1 MCEEKVASLQDQRLV
16 FLFQPTPR
24 LLLVEFTNLDILIK
38 NMYTTDLT
46 TIRDPI
52 LRILLAVSTTTSN
65 LFLPSFLHTSKKKQT
80 SKCSV
85 FLWSKQTEGTTTKHT
100 NTFGE
105 TKYGAG
111 KYVLNISIFTCHIA

>member
-16 FLFQPTPR
+16 FLFQPTPQ

-85 FLWSKQTEGTTTKHT
+85 FLWKQRGNNNYKLKHVWEKKMELE
-100 NTFGE
+100 NM
-105 TKYGAG
+105 
-111 KYVLNISIFTCHIA
+111 S